1 MKIKLLVAVAVATL
15 AGSAMAQS
23 AFQGFY
29 GQLATGY
36 ESNSASGLSSP
47 LNITDGVQTLTLAN
61 ASASNQNF
69 GGMPLVAGLGYY
81 YSVAPKWLVGIGAD
95 YSFLSQESSSYSY
108 ALSGGEL
115 SLGDSPVAG
124 FGLSGAKIKA
134 SNRFNIFITPG
145 YEIDNDKLV
154 YLKAGYS
161 SVKVDVTTPS
171 SITFQG
177 QSEPLGSLASNQS
190 KTLSGYIVGLG
201 YKQIIS
207 GGIYAFGEANYMSYS
222 SANFGRSIAFPGFN
236 GSVNLNTNTS
246 SSLNS
251 YQLLVGVGYKF

>member
-1 MKIKLLVAVAVATL
+1 MAVTATVM
-15 AGSAMAQS
+15 AGSVMAQS

-29 GQLATGY
+29 GQIATGY

-47 LNITDGVQTLTLAN
+47 LNITDGVQTLNLAN

-69 GGMPLVAGLGYY
+69 GGMPLVAGLGYN
-81 YSVAPKWLVGIGAD
+81 YSVAPKWLVGVGAD

-108 ALSGGEL
+108 SLSGVEL
-115 SLGDSPVAG
+115 PVSG
-124 FGLSGAKIKA
+124 IGLAGAKIKT

-145 YEIDNDKLV
+145 YEIDKDKLV

-161 SVKVDVTTPS
+161 SVKVDVTAPS
-171 SITFQG
+171 SVTFQG
-177 QSEPLGSLASNQS
+177 QSESLGGLASNQS
-190 KTLSGYIVGLG
+190 KTISGYIVGLG

-207 GGIYAFGEANYMSYS
+207 GGIFAYGEANYMNYR
-222 SANFGRSIAFPGFN
+222 SANFGRNVAVSNTG
-236 GSVNLNTNTS
+236 GVSLNTNTS

>member
-1 MKIKLLVAVAVATL
+1 MKIKLLVAVALATL
-15 AGSAMAQS
+15 ASSAMAQS

-29 GQLATGY
+29 GQIATGY
-36 ESNSASGLSSP
+36 EGNSASGLSSP

-69 GGMPLVAGLGYY
+69 GGMPLVAGLGYNH
-81 YSVAPKWLVGIGAD
+81 SVAPKWLVGIGAD
-95 YSFLSQESSSYSY
+95 YSFLSQESSSYNYS
-108 ALSGGEL
+108 LSGGEF
-115 SLGDSPVAG
+115 PVAG
-124 FGLSGAKIKA
+124 VGLSGAKIKA
-134 SNRFNIFITPG
+134 SNRFNVFITPG
-145 YEIDNDKLV
+145 YEIDKDKLV

-161 SVKVDVTTPS
+161 SVKVDVTAPS

-177 QSEPLGSLASNQS
+177 QSEPLGGLASNQS

-222 SANFGRSIAFPGFN
+222 SANFGRSTAFPGFN
-236 GSVNLNTNTS
+236 GSVNINTNTS

-251 YQLLVGVGYKF
+251 YQLLVGIGYKF

>member
-1 MKIKLLVAVAVATL
+1 MKIKLLIAAAATVL
-15 AGSAMAQS
+15 ASSAIAQS

-29 GQLATGY
+29 GQIATGY
-36 ESNSASGLSSP
+36 ENNSASGLSSP
-47 LNITDGVQTLTLAN
+47 LNATDGVQSATIAN

-69 GGMPLVAGLGYY
+69 GGMPLVAGLGYNH
-81 YSVAPKWLVGIGAD
+81 SVAPKWLVGIGAD

-115 SLGDSPVAG
+115 PVTG
-124 FGLSGAKIKA
+124 VGLSGAKIKA
-134 SNRFNIFITPG
+134 SNRFNVFITPG

-161 SVKVDVTTPS
+161 SVKVDVTAPS

-177 QSEPLGSLASNQS
+177 QSEPLGGLASNQS

-207 GGIYAFGEANYMSYS
+207 GGIYAFGEANYMSYG
-222 SANFGRSIAFPGFN
+222 SANFGRSIPFPQTN
-236 GSVNLNTNTS
+236 ISLNTNTS

-251 YQLLVGVGYKF
+251 YQLLIGVGYKF

>member
-1 MKIKLLVAVAVATL
+1 MKIKILIAAAATVL
-15 AGSAMAQS
+15 ASSAIAQS

-29 GQLATGY
+29 GQIATGY
-36 ESNSASGLSSP
+36 ENNSASGLSSP
-47 LNITDGVQTLTLAN
+47 LNATDGVQSATIAN

-69 GGMPLVAGLGYY
+69 GGMPLIAGLGYNH
-81 YSVAPKWLVGIGAD
+81 SVAPKWLVGIGAD

-108 ALSGGEL
+108 TLSGGEL
-115 SLGDSPVAG
+115 PVAG

-134 SNRFNIFITPG
+134 SNRFNVFITPG

-161 SVKVDVTTPS
+161 SVKVDVTAPS

-177 QSEPLGSLASNQS
+177 QSQPLGGLASNQS

-207 GGIYAFGEANYMSYS
+207 GGIYAFGEANYMSYG
-222 SANFGRSIAFPGFN
+222 SANFGRSIPFPQTN
-236 GSVNLNTNTS
+236 MSLNTNTS